1 MGSHRNTLFPQ
12 RNTVFPVTFSPVTV
26 DYIVRLVLRLVSAE
40 FFEDDVK
47 SSRLRLKVVGR
58 NPEIVRTKIHRQN
71 IVSSRLMLG
80 RQTGRDDAN
89 PGRTAASRKPSK
101 SS

>member
-1 MGSHRNTLFPQ
+1 MVTGCHRKTLFSQ
-12 RNTVFPVTFSPVTV
+12 RNNVFPVTFSPVTV

-58 NPEIVRTKIHRQN
+58 NPEIVRTKIHRK
-71 IVSSRLMLG
+71 ISSRLVL
-80 RQTGRDDAN
+80 RLDDRRDGTMPTLN
-89 PGRTAASRKPSK
+89 
-101 SS
+101 